1 MNENTMNRMKHLFCV
16 LLLAALGSFSF
27 KANAY
32 TERNMLQKAADET
45 TLKNVLVMKQAWVP
59 YPAYTDR
66 AAWDSLM
73 GPNKQR
79 LIEAGEKL
87 LDYKWQLIPATAYLE
102 YERSGNRKI
111 MEVPYDANRQALNA
125 LMLAELAEGK
135 GRFIDQLLNGAY
147 MSCEMNSWFYP
158 HTCPARAAN
167 VHFPTSANRL
177 STSVQADTEL

>member
-1 MNENTMNRMKHLFCV
+1 MTRMKHLLCV
-16 LLLAALGSFSF
+16 FLVAALGSFSF

-45 TLKNVLVMKQAWVP
+45 TLKNVLIMKQAWVP

-111 MEVPYDANRQALNA
+111 REVP
-125 LMLAELAEGK
+125 
-135 GRFIDQLLNGAY
+135 
-147 MSCEMNSWFYP
+147 
-158 HTCPARAAN
+158 
-167 VHFPTSANRL
+167 
-177 STSVQADTEL
+177 